1 MKMLKRIRAVARNTF
16 RPICWYWDTWRCRA
30 KMEPRHILEIP
41 SGMKMI
47 LMPHSDDEW
56 IGCSQILM
64 NQPENVLVVN
74 MDMSGGDDEALHRI
88 RRKEAEFTAQKYGYR
103 FVTVKDHIN
112 ELVRILRD
120 VQPDCVFLPCYLD
133 WHEEHIEVMRLF
145 KKAAMES
152 GYDKTVAMY
161 QVSLP
166 IPAGLINYGYK
177 MSHRQLMEKWS
188 ALKQFYPS
196 QSFLPMKRFM
206 LNEYINGGVAEAYA
220 IEAYSL
226 MDSYTWMSSID
237 NLILESDIRER
248 LKTHL
253 QDIRFTR
260 EFLQELL

>member
-1 MKMLKRIRAVARNTF
+1 MIIIRKIRTLLCLIIRDYNWYRDAQCCRGKFSTKRLRA
-16 RPICWYWDTWRCRA
+16 
-30 KMEPRHILEIP
+30 IP
-41 SGMKMI
+41 EGKKI
-47 LMPHSDDEW
+47 VLMPHSDDEW

-166 IPAGLINYGYK
+166 IPAGLINCGYK
-177 MSHRQLMEKWS
+177 MSHRQIMEKWS

-226 MDSYTWMSSID
+226 MDSYTWMTSID
-237 NLILESDIRER
+237 NLILESDIREK